1 MPLQRDNPAARLQAL
16 LLELH
21 TTHPHEQHRQRNT
34 AWNAVCGLM
43 DVQPESPAGLQA
55 IADTVR
61 LPEDVA
67 DAISAHVQDEEER
80 DHLLE
85 SLPLARSA
93 MTALA
98 SRQSLLQMIETFA
111 PGGAVH
117 MSGLVRDLASCSR
130 VLQRAIP
137 SSVLTDEELD
147 RLRTL
152 ISELMEQVISTS
164 LDADVRLLLIT
175 HLQKMLEA
183 VQRVRLGGR
192 AAIEEELDAVIGA
205 LTRRPESVAQLRS
218 TGLLDKIAAWADAL
232 NGILSVGTGSAQL
245 GQTVMRALE

>member
-1 MPLQRDNPAARLQAL
+1 MSASICAPLLVVLNSAAFA
-16 LLELH
+16 
-21 TTHPHEQHRQRNT
+21 
-34 AWNAVCGLM
+34 
-43 DVQPESPAGLQA
+43 AG
-55 IADTVR
+55 
-61 LPEDVA
+61 
-67 DAISAHVQDEEER
+67 AHAEGDEER

-93 MTALA
+93 MTAL
-98 SRQSLLQMIETFA
+98 SKRQPLLQMIATFA

-117 MSGLVRDLASCSR
+117 MSGLVRGLASCSR
-130 VLQRAIP
+130 VLQRASP
-137 SSVLTDEELD
+137 SSALTDDELD

-164 LDADVRLLLIT
+164 LDTDVRLLLIT

-205 LTRRPESVAQLRS
+205 LTRRPESVAELRS
-218 TGLLDKIAAWADAL
+218 TGLLDKIKAWADAL
-232 NGILSVGTGSAQL
+232 NGILSAGSGSAQL